1 MEQYFG
7 TREDTMFEFG
17 KRIRALE
24 DSATK
29 CNAVMET
36 MCKIMGLMVQLNE
49 LAEDSEEYGKTSIAM
64 DMCFEELLERIK
76 ANR

>member
-36 MCKIMGLMVQLNE
+36 MYKMALILQLNE
-49 LAEDSEEYGKTSIAM
+49 LAEDSEEYEEASKAL

>member
-1 MEQYFG
+1 MEKNFE
-7 TREDTMFEFG
+7 TKEDITMDSV
-17 KRIRALE
+17 KRIGIIE
-24 DSATK
+24 DSVAK

-36 MCKIMGLMVQLNE
+36 MYKMALILQLNE
-49 LAEDSEEYGKTSIAM
+49 LAEDSEEYEEASKAM

>member
-7 TREDTMFEFG
+7 TKEDTMFEFG

-24 DSATK
+24 DSVTK

-64 DMCFEELLERIK
+64 DMCFEELLERVK

>member
-7 TREDTMFEFG
+7 TREDIMFDFG

-24 DSATK
+24 DSVTK

-36 MCKIMGLMVQLNE
+36 MCKIMGLVVQLNE

-64 DMCFEELLERIK
+64 DMCFEELMERVK
-76 ANR
+76 ANK

>member
-1 MEQYFG
+1 MKKNFE
-7 TREDTMFEFG
+7 TKEDITMDIV
-17 KRIRALE
+17 KRIGIIE
-24 DSATK
+24 DSVAK

-36 MCKIMGLMVQLNE
+36 MYKMALILQLNE
-49 LAEDSEEYGKTSIAM
+49 LAEDSEEYEEASKAL

>member
-1 MEQYFG
+1 MEKNFE
-7 TREDTMFEFG
+7 TKEDITMDIV
-17 KRIRALE
+17 KRIGVIE
-24 DSATK
+24 DSVAK

-36 MCKIMGLMVQLNE
+36 MYKMALILQLNE
-49 LAEDSEEYGKTSIAM
+49 LAEDSEEYEEASKAM

>member
-1 MEQYFG
+1 MEKNFE
-7 TREDTMFEFG
+7 TKEDITMDIV
-17 KRIRALE
+17 KRIGIIE
-24 DSATK
+24 DSVAK

-36 MCKIMGLMVQLNE
+36 MYKMALILQLNE
-49 LAEDSEEYGKTSIAM
+49 LAEDSEEYEEASKAM

>member
-1 MEQYFG
+1 MENYYG
-7 TREDTMFEFG
+7 TKEDTMFEFR

-36 MCKIMGLMVQLNE
+36 MCKIMGLMIQLNE

-64 DMCFEELLERIK
+64 DMCFEELMERVK

>member
-1 MEQYFG
+1 MENYYG
-7 TREDTMFEFG
+7 TREDTMFDIG
-17 KRIRALE
+17 RRIRVLE
-24 DSATK
+24 DSVTK

-64 DMCFEELLERIK
+64 DMCFEELMERVK

>member
-1 MEQYFG
+1 MEKNFE
-7 TREDTMFEFG
+7 TKEDITMDIV
-17 KRIRALE
+17 KRIGVIE
-24 DSATK
+24 DSVAK

-36 MCKIMGLMVQLNE
+36 MYKMALILQLNE
-49 LAEDSEEYGKTSIAM
+49 LAEDSEEYEEASKAL

>member
-1 MEQYFG
+1 MKNYYG
-7 TREDTMFEFG
+7 TKEDTMFEFG

-24 DSATK
+24 DSVTK

-64 DMCFEELLERIK
+64 DMCFEELMERVK

>member
-1 MEQYFG
+1 MEKNFE
-7 TREDTMFEFG
+7 TKKDITMDIV
-17 KRIRALE
+17 KRIGIIE
-24 DSATK
+24 DSVAK

-36 MCKIMGLMVQLNE
+36 MHKMALILQLNE
-49 LAEDSEEYGKTSIAM
+49 LAEDSEEYEEASKAL

>member
-1 MEQYFG
+1 MENYYG

-17 KRIRALE
+17 KRIRVLE
-24 DSATK
+24 DSVTK

-36 MCKIMGLMVQLNE
+36 MCKIMGLVVQLNE
-49 LAEDSEEYGKTSIAM
+49 LAEDSEEYEEASKAM

>member
-1 MEQYFG
+1 MEKNFE
-7 TREDTMFEFG
+7 TKEDITMDIV
-17 KRIRALE
+17 KRIGIIE
-24 DSATK
+24 DSVAK

-36 MCKIMGLMVQLNE
+36 MYKMALILQLNK
-49 LAEDSEEYGKTSIAM
+49 LAEDSEEYEEASKAM

>member
-1 MEQYFG
+1 MEKNFE
-7 TREDTMFEFG
+7 TKKDITMDIV
-17 KRIRALE
+17 KRIGIIE
-24 DSATK
+24 DSVTK

-36 MCKIMGLMVQLNE
+36 MYKMALILQLNE
-49 LAEDSEEYGKTSIAM
+49 LAEDSEEYEEASKAL

>member
-1 MEQYFG
+1 MKNYYG
-7 TREDTMFEFG
+7 TKEDTMFEFG

-24 DSATK
+24 DSVTK

-36 MCKIMGLMVQLNE
+36 MYKMALILQLNE

-64 DMCFEELLERIK
+64 DMCFEELMERVK

>member
-1 MEQYFG
+1 MEKNFE
-7 TREDTMFEFG
+7 TKEDITMDIV
-17 KRIRALE
+17 KRIGIIE
-24 DSATK
+24 DSVAK

-36 MCKIMGLMVQLNE
+36 MCKIMGLVVQLNE

-64 DMCFEELLERIK
+64 DMCFEELMERVK

>member
-24 DSATK
+24 DSVTK

-36 MCKIMGLMVQLNE
+36 MYKMALILQLNE
-49 LAEDSEEYGKTSIAM
+49 LAEDSEEYEEASKALDI
-64 DMCFEELLERIK
+64 CFEELLERVK

>member
-1 MEQYFG
+1 MEKNFE
-7 TREDTMFEFG
+7 TKEDITMDIV
-17 KRIRALE
+17 KRIGIIE
-24 DSATK
+24 DSVAK

-36 MCKIMGLMVQLNE
+36 MYKMALILQLNE
-49 LAEDSEEYGKTSIAM
+49 LAEGSEEYEEASKAL

>member
-1 MEQYFG
+1 MEKNFEIK
-7 TREDTMFEFG
+7 EDITLDIV
-17 KRIRALE
+17 KRIGIIE
-24 DSATK
+24 DSVAK

-36 MCKIMGLMVQLNE
+36 MYKMALILQLNE
-49 LAEDSEEYGKTSIAM
+49 LAEDSEEYEEASKAM

>member
-1 MEQYFG
+1 MENYYW

-24 DSATK
+24 DSVTK

-36 MCKIMGLMVQLNE
+36 MCKIMGLVVQLNE
-49 LAEDSEEYGKTSIAM
+49 LAEDSEEYGKTSIAL
-64 DMCFEELLERIK
+64 DMCFEELMEKVK

>member
-1 MEQYFG
+1 MEKNFE
-7 TREDTMFEFG
+7 TKEDITLDIV
-17 KRIRALE
+17 KRIGVIE
-24 DSATK
+24 DHVAK

-36 MCKIMGLMVQLNE
+36 MYKIALILQLNE
-49 LAEDSEEYGKTSIAM
+49 LAEGIEEYEETSKAM

>member
-1 MEQYFG
+1 MEKNFK
-7 TREDTMFEFG
+7 TKKDITMDIV
-17 KRIRALE
+17 KRIGIIE
-24 DSATK
+24 DSVAK

-36 MCKIMGLMVQLNE
+36 MYKMALILQLNE
-49 LAEDSEEYGKTSIAM
+49 LAEDSEEYEEASKAL

>member
-1 MEQYFG
+1 MENYYG

-24 DSATK
+24 DSVTK

-36 MCKIMGLMVQLNE
+36 MCKIMGLVVQLNE
-49 LAEDSEEYGKTSIAM
+49 LAEDSEEYEEASKAL

>member
-1 MEQYFG
+1 MEKNFE
-7 TREDTMFEFG
+7 TKEDITMDIV
-17 KRIRALE
+17 KRIGIIE
-24 DSATK
+24 DSVAK

-36 MCKIMGLMVQLNE
+36 MCKIMGLVVQLNE

-64 DMCFEELLERIK
+64 DMCFEELLERVK

>member
-1 MEQYFG
+1 MEKNFE
-7 TREDTMFEFG
+7 TKEDITLDIV
-17 KRIRALE
+17 KRIGIIEESVA
-24 DSATK
+24 K

-36 MCKIMGLMVQLNE
+36 MYKMALILQLNE
-49 LAEDSEEYGKTSIAM
+49 LAEDSEEYEEASKAM